1 MIFMSNDDLSKRMDA
16 QDQML
21 SAIHTALI
29 GNGALGNKG
38 LVKRVE
44 DVEIKVDG
52 HSRTM
57 LKWTGIATGAAL
69 AVNLLKDKIIGG
81 Q

>member
-1 MIFMSNDDLSKRMDA
+1 MTLMSSDDLAKRMDA

-21 SAIHTALI
+21 ASIHSALV
-29 GNGALGNKG
+29 GNCSLGNKG

-44 DVEIKVDG
+44 EVETRVEG
-52 HSRTM
+52 HDRTM
-57 LKWTGIATGAAL
+57 LKWTGIAAGAAL
-69 AVNLLKDKIIGG
+69 AVNMLKDRIIGG

>member
-1 MIFMSNDDLSKRMDA
+1 MILMSSDDLAKRMDA

-21 SAIHTALI
+21 ASIHSALV
-29 GNGALGNKG
+29 GNAALGNKG

-44 DVEIKVDG
+44 EMEVKVDG

-57 LKWTGIATGAAL
+57 LKWTGIAAGAAL
-69 AVNLLKDKIIGG
+69 AVNLLKDRIIGG